1 MIYAVIDTNV
11 IVSALLTHN
20 LGVATAKVLD
30 SIAKGDITC
39 VYNEDILME
48 YREVLHRPKFKF
60 PERKIDSLLT
70 FITQKG
76 IHSDRVPFD
85 GTMPDEKDRPFYE
98 VSLSLEDS
106 FLVTGNL
113 KHFPVTPKVVT
124 PSQFIAIIE
133 ER

>member
-11 IVSALLTHN
+11 LVSARITKN
-20 LGVATAKVLD
+20 PSSATVKVLNNMFNGTIKPIFND
-30 SIAKGDITC
+30 EIIA
-39 VYNEDILME
+39 E
-48 YREVLHRPKFKF
+48 YTDVLHRPKFRMRDEDINLIINYIK
-60 PERKIDSLLT
+60 KY
-70 FITQKG
+70 G

-85 GTMPDEKDRPFYE
+85 GNMPDEKDRPFYE

-124 PSQFIAIIE
+124 PSQFITIIE
-133 ER
+133 EQ